1 MRRACRQARTAWWHT
16 LYAVAVAVLLAVPA
30 HAGGPDPDQGP
41 PGERE
46 VTVFNHGSRPINE
59 IYVSPQTADQWG
71 EDRLGERTLEPGAFL
86 RLHLGRTRACAFDV
100 KIIYDDAG
108 REEQRDVNLCRTLQV
123 AFNGSTA
130 TAAPG
135 IGVAHSVTLVNQS
148 ARPIQQVFISPAEA
162 NQWGDDHL
170 EHGGIS
176 VAGRRGVTWRGDCNV
191 DLRVVFENRAAEERR
206 GIDLCAVAQLSIE
219 PGWTTADA
227 LPEPRTEAPAEAAAA
242 NRSDQIAILPP

>member
-1 MRRACRQARTAWWHT
+1 MRRACGQVWTGWRHA
-16 LYAVAVAVLLAVPA
+16 LCAVAVVVLLAVPA
-30 HAGGPDPDQGP
+30 RADGLDPLQGP
-41 PGERE
+41 PGGRL
-46 VTVFNHGSRPINE
+46 VTVLNQSSRPINE
-59 IYVSPQTADQWG
+59 LYVSPQTADQWG
-71 EDRLGERTLEPGAFL
+71 EDRLGEHTLDPGAFL
-86 RLHLGRTRACAFDV
+86 RLHLGRSRGCVFDF
-100 KIIYDDAG
+100 KIIYDDAS
-108 REEQRDVNLCRTLQV
+108 REEQRGVDLCRTRQL
-123 AFNGSTA
+123 AFDGSTA
-130 TAAPG
+130 SPAPG